1 MKKLSLYIFLVLMWC
16 NLGQSSDRPLC
27 VHKGTDFTTWVNCF
41 GNYTNSEGRIYTG
54 EFGNIPGKREGI
66 GKSEFKGTLY
76 LGEFKNDIPSGKG
89 VTLFPNGSITAGEM
103 NGSPNGQVVL
113 KISIDNIKKNFDR
126 HFGEV
131 KNGVPEG
138 YGTRVSSNGKV
149 IKGIFNK
156 GKLIENQS
164 LQECDRNKSFKTYNN
179 CQLVYALVHSVDG
192 SKYGEDPDKF
202 KGFIYSGEFQNG
214 MPNGFGL
221 IISQIPND
229 QRIEYVGEVKNGKR
243 DGVGSLYYLDLKYE
257 YIGNFK
263 NEVVHGEVI
272 FIMNKENEDKF
283 IRFGTWN
290 KGKEHGKGFVIDLET
305 PIMWR
310 DEYNNGVRI
319 SEN

>member
-89 VTLFPNGSITAGEM
+89 VILFPNSSITAGEM
-103 NGSPNGQVVL
+103 NGLPNGQVVL

-164 LQECDRNKSFKTYNN
+164 LQECDRNKSVKTYNN
-179 CQLVYALVHSVDG
+179 CQLVGGIFHSADG
-192 SKYGEDPDKF
+192 KKFTNLDTF

-214 MPNGFGL
+214 LPNGFGL
-221 IISQIPND
+221 IISQMPND
-229 QRIEYVGEVKNGKR
+229 QRIEYMGEFKNGYR
-243 DGVGSLYYLDLKYE
+243 DGVGSLYYLDINHE
-257 YIGNFK
+257 FIGKFK

-272 FIMNKENEDKF
+272 HIMNKENEDKF

-290 KGKEHGKGFVIDLET
+290 NGKEHGKGFVIDLEA
-305 PIMWR
+305 PVMWR
-310 DEYNNGVRI
+310 DEFNNGVRI